1 MNSMSSGDRR
11 AFAQSGTGFLSRL
24 YWVIGPKRLHD
35 LPSLVALFTAK
46 RPGNRNHLSSHR
58 TA

>member
-1 MNSMSSGDRR
+1 MSSGDRR